1 MTKSILGINGLGR
14 IGKLTLWHHIGRK
27 HFSEIIVNLGRKVGK
42 SLQDVAFYIEH
53 DSTYGR
59 LHNYLYGYRSKTV
72 VEKIDE
78 SNSTIVIDG
87 IPVKFLQKQKP

>member
-1 MTKSILGINGLGR
+1 MEEMVWFILESIQHKQFISHLNIFKLKRRVKKMTKSILGINGLGR

-59 LHNYLYGYRSKTV
+59 LHNYL
-72 VEKIDE
+72 
-78 SNSTIVIDG
+78 
-87 IPVKFLQKQKP
+87 